1 MKIRNGFVSNSSSSS
16 FAIIGFVV
24 TDELLQKVKDMY
36 FKDVDKEEEEFY
48 GCEACGYDAGKKRPK
63 FCSECGGKM
72 KMLTRMVYPKI
83 STYEMFEGVG
93 LMYYEGTDYGIAA
106 GLNIEGYTAEEV
118 VERKNKLVEMFGEE
132 VGITVLAGEY
142 YS

>member
-36 FKDVDKEEEEFY
+36 FKNGEQKQEEFY
-48 GCEACGYDAGKKRPK
+48 GCETCRYDARITRPN
-63 FCSECGGKM
+63 FCFKCGGKM

-83 STYEMFEGVG
+83 SDYEMFEGFG
-93 LMYYEGTDYGIAA
+93 LMYEETDYGMVT

-118 VERKNKLVEMFGEE
+118 VERKNKLVEMFGED
-132 VGITVLAGEY
+132 VGITVIVGEY
-142 YS
+142 DC